1 MRRQRY
7 QVGQEKIVIIGHTEL
22 MTYLVASDDY
32 VQEHVQDTVN
42 VKIKMIRPRR
52 SKGYI
57 LLTLTL
63 WFVLLDNDRI

>member
-1 MRRQRY
+1 
-7 QVGQEKIVIIGHTEL
+7 